1 MWGVVVRMVK
11 MLLVLLLL
19 LLTLL
24 SGASPQK
31 PRQIIVKAGEMV
43 VLECPR
49 HIGYNHGET
58 KLVWTSY
65 TRQEMYMT
73 TDVSS
78 VEQVPMG
85 VFVLGR
91 SLVILSA
98 SVNHQGNYSC
108 SLGNDSRPF
117 WFRLT
122 VYTAQSREY
131 DKRTKHPVTC
141 YTNESCKMHCPD
153 VNIPAANIL
162 NITNNGFIW
171 HKEGES
177 LPKSSYFSSVEMTD
191 HGVYTCTRSYLYRGQ
206 MYNMTFT
213 VELDVKQKEPERT
226 AVITSPHD
234 SDVFDV
240 DLGSTVV
247 IDCKAV
253 LYSDFDEIFW
263 LSEGSFVENN
273 SSFLFF
279 YNFTRN
285 KHTEETKMTASL
297 VFKIVLEED
306 LLKNYTCK
314 LESISQGPSFVTIT
328 LAQRARPSYMSL
340 AVGIISIVVVMTVTL
355 VFYVKFKIE
364 ITLFL
369 RDTLGCQRS
378 SADGKRYDAFLLY
391 YKSDTDAGL
400 NDCDRKHL
408 ESVLEELYGY
418 SLCLYDRDVLPG
430 KAEAEAVLDCIEQSR
445 TVLVV
450 PSSPDSGP
458 GSGLLTAI
466 HAALV
471 ERQTRLI
478 FIRTER
484 MKVSTSGSLPEAL
497 QLLSKAG
504 DCVTWKGLSSTQPSS
519 SFFKKL
525 CYYLPAPQCE
535 EKLRLLPQK
544 IQDVTS

>member
-1 MWGVVVRMVK
+1 
-11 MLLVLLLL
+11 
-19 LLTLL
+19 
-24 SGASPQK
+24 
-31 PRQIIVKAGEMV
+31 MV
-43 VLECPR
+43 VLQCPYPSQE
-49 HIGYNHGET
+49 IALTNNM
-58 KLVWTSY
+58 SSADQ
-65 TRQEMYMT
+65 RQ
-73 TDVSS
+73 
-78 VEQVPMG
+78 MG
-85 VFVLGR
+85 VLVHER

-98 SVNHQGNYSC
+98 TVNHQGNYLC
-108 SLGNDSRPF
+108 SLRNASSQF

-153 VNIPAANIL
+153 
-162 NITNNGFIW
+162 
-171 HKEGES
+171 EGES

>member
-213 VELDVKQKEPERT
+213 VELDVKHKRKYGQS
-226 AVITSPHD
+226 VILSPRD
-234 SDVFDV
+234 GVFDV

-253 LYSDFDEIFW
+253 LYSDFDEVFW
-263 LSEGSFVENN
+263 LSEESFVETNN
-273 SSFLFF
+273 NLSVF
-279 YNFTRN
+279 YNYTR
-285 KHTEETKMTASL
+285 ETNIDEIWMTATL
-297 VFKIVLEED
+297 VFVKVSEED
-306 LLKNYTCK
+306 LFKRYTCK
-314 LESISQGPSFVTIT
+314 LESVSELSSFVTIT
-328 LAQRARPSYMSL
+328 LAQKRIKSPNL
-340 AVGIISIVVVMTVTL
+340 ALSIVGILVVIIVTVVV
-355 VFYVKFKIE
+355 YVKFKID
-364 ITLFL
+364 IILFL
-369 RDTLGCQRS
+369 RDTLGCYRS
-378 SADGKRYDAFLLY
+378 TSDGKHYDAYLMC
-391 YKSDTDAGL
+391 YKSDAVTGL
-400 NDCDRKHL
+400 NEDNTKWL
-408 ESVLEELYGY
+408 ESILEEKFGY
-418 SLCLYDRDVLPG
+418 HLCLYNRDILPG
-430 KAEAEAVLDCIEQSR
+430 KAEAEAVLNCVKQSR
-445 TVLVV
+445 VVVLV
-450 PSSPDSGP
+450 PSSPDSGQ
-458 GSGLLTAI
+458 GADVLNDI
-466 HAALV
+466 HTVLV
-471 ERQTRLI
+471 EQQTRLV
-478 FIRTER
+478 FIKTDTME
-484 MKVSTSGSLPEAL
+484 VSSSGSLPEAL
-497 QLLSKAG
+497 QLLSETG
-504 DCVTWKGLSSTQPSS
+504 DCVTWKGTASMLPSS
-519 SFFKKL
+519 SFL
-525 CYYLPAPQCE
+525 QLLRYYLPAPQHE
-535 EKLRLLPQK
+535 SK
-544 IQDVTS
+544 IRQIP